1 MLQDRKTYFEQIAV
15 ADVKKIAEQD
25 PMAQDDLMYPAWQ
38 SPLREAL
45 VETDQDK
52 LRECVIAAETAIFN
66 RQQDLAQNPDQHV
79 AERQAIAD
87 ALDLLRTLK
96 RVALGYPDWDQG

>member
-1 MLQDRKTYFEQIAV
+1 MQDRKTYFEQIAV

-25 PMAQDDLMYPAWQ
+25 PMAQDDLTYPEWQ
-38 SPLREAL
+38 SPLRQAL

-52 LRECVIAAETAIFN
+52 LQGCMLAAETAIFN
-66 RQQDLAQNPDQHV
+66 RQQIIAQEPEQHE

-96 RVALGYPDWDQG
+96 RVALGYPDWDKR